1 MCALFVYRRTDYWQP
16 GETLPIP
23 ARHPGPV
30 PAVPEQSQALVD
42 MLQTFQSSMDR
53 KFSSVCEKL
62 ETIDSR
68 MVVLETRQKNFD
80 EEMRSS
86 PSCSSSTNS
95 TPASGR
101 QRKLVTP
108 LALQVW

>member
-23 ARHPGPV
+23 ARHPDP
-30 PAVPEQSQALVD
+30 VPEQSQALVD
-42 MLQTFQSSMDR
+42 MLRTFQSSMDR

-68 MVVLETRQKNFD
+68 MVVLETRQK
-80 EEMRSS
+80 MRSS

-101 QRKLVTP
+101 QRKRVTP

>member
-23 ARHPGPV
+23 ARHPDPV
-30 PAVPEQSQALVD
+30 SAVPEQSQALVN
-42 MLQTFQSSMDR
+42 MLQSSMD
-53 KFSSVCEKL
+53 SSVCEKL

-68 MVVLETRQKNFD
+68 MVVLETRQKNFA

-101 QRKLVTP
+101 QRKRVTL
-108 LALQVW
+108 LALKVW